1 MIHFATGPPPH
12 PQQLTIKVY
21 LGGGG
26 SLTRRRAILITIEGD
41 FREMSASSMPASSTG
56 QKIQR
61 EIDYFW
67 LF

>member
-41 FREMSASSMPASSTG
+41 FREMPASLTR

-61 EIDYFW
+61 EIDHFW